1 MERPVPYRFGAP
13 VYRPWFCDREA
24 ELDVLC
30 SRMRAGIHLIVLSPR
45 RYGKTSLLLQAA
57 DILER
62 DGVHSAYANLLLAT
76 TEVELASI
84 ILQAV
89 VRSVLGP
96 VARRRH
102 SLEDALRHLRI
113 TPKVSV
119 GPDGAVSL
127 GLDPA
132 VVGTSWVDVITDA
145 VALLERASVR
155 RSAVL
160 VFDEFQVVAGIGRRG
175 VGGAF
180 KALADAARRTSL
192 VFSGS
197 HLAIMEQ
204 LTKGS
209 GAPLHGMGER
219 VVLDVVPEDP
229 MAGYLQR
236 RARSAGKTLP
246 KPVAREIYAQ
256 AGTVPNYVQQLAQAA
271 LEAADAADAA
281 TITPAHVAAGFDT
294 VVERQSAVYAQQ
306 YEDLGGAPAQQR
318 ILRTLARTPTASV
331 YAKGFLD
338 AVHVANANAV
348 TTALRVLDN
357 RELVTRRG
365 STWHVADPFLRRWL
379 TAQSPAI

>member
-1 MERPVPYRFGAP
+1 MERLVPYRFGAP
-13 VYRPWFCDREA
+13 VDRPWFCDREA

-30 SRMRAGIHLIVLSPR
+30 NRMRAGIHLIVLSPR
-45 RYGKTSLLLQAA
+45 RYGKTSLLLRAA
-57 DILER
+57 DTLER

-113 TPKVSV
+113 TPKVSI
-119 GPDGAVSL
+119 GADGAVSL

-132 VVGTSWVDVITDA
+132 TVGTSWIDVITDA
-145 VALLERASVR
+145 IALLERASER

-160 VFDEFQVVAGIGRRG
+160 IFDEFQVVAGIGRRG
-175 VGGAF
+175 AGGVF

-197 HLAIMEQ
+197 HLTIMEQ

-229 MAGYLQR
+229 MVGYLQR
-236 RARSAGKTLP
+236 RARSAGKTLT
-246 KPVAREIYAQ
+246 KKVAQEIYAQ
-256 AGTVPNYVQQLAQAA
+256 ADTVPNYVQQLAQAA
-271 LEAADAADAA
+271 LEAADAV
-281 TITPAHVAAGFDT
+281 TITATHVAAGFDAI
-294 VVERQSAVYAQQ
+294 VERQSAIYAQQ

-318 ILRTLARTPTASV
+318 ILRTLAHTPTASV

-338 AVHVANANAV
+338 AVQVANANAV

-357 RELVTRRG
+357 RELVVRRG
-365 STWHVADPFLRRWL
+365 RTWHVADPFLRRWL
-379 TAQSPAI
+379 TAHSPTI

>member
-1 MERPVPYRFGAP
+1 MERLVPYRFGAP
-13 VYRPWFCDREA
+13 VDRPWFCDREA

-30 SRMRAGIHLIVLSPR
+30 NRMRAGIHLIVLSPR
-45 RYGKTSLLLQAA
+45 RYGKTSLLLRAA
-57 DILER
+57 DTLER

-113 TPKVSV
+113 TPKVSI
-119 GPDGAVSL
+119 GADGAVSL

-132 VVGTSWVDVITDA
+132 TVGTSWIDVITDA
-145 VALLERASVR
+145 IALLERASER

-160 VFDEFQVVAGIGRRG
+160 IFDEFQVVAGIGRRG
-175 VGGAF
+175 AGGVF

-229 MAGYLQR
+229 MVGYLQR
-236 RARSAGKTLP
+236 RARSAGKTLT
-246 KPVAREIYAQ
+246 KKVAQEIYAQ
-256 AGTVPNYVQQLAQAA
+256 ADTVPNYVQQLAQAA
-271 LEAADAADAA
+271 LEAADAV
-281 TITPAHVAAGFDT
+281 TITATHVAAGFDAI
-294 VVERQSAVYAQQ
+294 VERQSAIYAQQ

-318 ILRTLARTPTASV
+318 ILRTLAHTPTASV

-338 AVHVANANAV
+338 AVQVANANAV

-357 RELVTRRG
+357 RELVVRRG
-365 STWHVADPFLRRWL
+365 RTWHVADPFLRRWL
-379 TAQSPAI
+379 TAHSPTI

>member
-1 MERPVPYRFGAP
+1 MERLVPYRFGAP
-13 VYRPWFCDREA
+13 VDRPWFCDREA

-30 SRMRAGIHLIVLSPR
+30 NRMRAGIHLIVLSPR
-45 RYGKTSLLLQAA
+45 RYGKTSLLLRAT
-57 DILER
+57 DTLER

-89 VRSVLGP
+89 VRSVLSP

-113 TPKVSV
+113 TPKVSI
-119 GPDGAVSL
+119 GADGAVSL

-132 VVGTSWVDVITDA
+132 TVGTSWIDVITDA
-145 VALLERASVR
+145 IALLERASER

-160 VFDEFQVVAGIGRRG
+160 IFDEFQVVAGIGRRG
-175 VGGAF
+175 AGGVF

-229 MAGYLQR
+229 MVGYLQR
-236 RARSAGKTLP
+236 RARSAGKTLT
-246 KPVAREIYAQ
+246 KKVAQEIYAQ
-256 AGTVPNYVQQLAQAA
+256 ADTVPNYVQQLAQAA
-271 LEAADAADAA
+271 LEAADAV
-281 TITPAHVAAGFDT
+281 TITATHVAAGFDAI
-294 VVERQSAVYAQQ
+294 VERQSAIYAQQ

-318 ILRTLARTPTASV
+318 ILRTLAHTPTASV

-338 AVHVANANAV
+338 AVQVANANAV

-357 RELVTRRG
+357 RELVVRRG
-365 STWHVADPFLRRWL
+365 RTWHVADPFLRRWL
-379 TAQSPAI
+379 TAHSPTI

>member
-1 MERPVPYRFGAP
+1 MERLVPYRFGAP
-13 VYRPWFCDREA
+13 VDRPWFCDREA

-30 SRMRAGIHLIVLSPR
+30 NRMRAGIHLIVLSPR
-45 RYGKTSLLLQAA
+45 RYGKTSLLLRAA
-57 DILER
+57 DTLER

-89 VRSVLGP
+89 VRSVLSP

-113 TPKVSV
+113 TPKVSI
-119 GPDGAVSL
+119 GADGAVSL

-132 VVGTSWVDVITDA
+132 TVGTSWIDVITDA
-145 VALLERASVR
+145 IALLERASER

-160 VFDEFQVVAGIGRRG
+160 IFDEFQVVAGIGRRG
-175 VGGAF
+175 AGGVF

-197 HLAIMEQ
+197 HLTIMEQ

-229 MAGYLQR
+229 MVGYLQR
-236 RARSAGKTLP
+236 RARSAGKTLT
-246 KPVAREIYAQ
+246 KKVAQEIYAQ
-256 AGTVPNYVQQLAQAA
+256 ADTVPNYVQQLAQAA
-271 LEAADAADAA
+271 LEAADAV
-281 TITPAHVAAGFDT
+281 TITATHVAAGFDAI
-294 VVERQSAVYAQQ
+294 VERQSAIYAQQ

-318 ILRTLARTPTASV
+318 ILRTLAHTPTASV

-338 AVHVANANAV
+338 AVQVANANAV

-357 RELVTRRG
+357 RELVVRRG
-365 STWHVADPFLRRWL
+365 RTWHVADPFLRRWL
-379 TAQSPAI
+379 TAHSPTI

>member
-1 MERPVPYRFGAP
+1 MERLVPYRFGAP
-13 VYRPWFCDREA
+13 VDRPWFCDREA

-30 SRMRAGIHLIVLSPR
+30 NRMRAGIHLIVLSPR
-45 RYGKTSLLLQAA
+45 RYGKTSLLLRAA
-57 DILER
+57 DTLER

-89 VRSVLGP
+89 VRSVLSP

-113 TPKVSV
+113 TPKVSI
-119 GPDGAVSL
+119 GADGAVSL

-132 VVGTSWVDVITDA
+132 TVGTSWIDVITDA
-145 VALLERASVR
+145 IALLERASER

-160 VFDEFQVVAGIGRRG
+160 IFDEFQVVAGIGRRG
-175 VGGAF
+175 AGGVF

-229 MAGYLQR
+229 MVGYLQR
-236 RARSAGKTLP
+236 RARSAGKTLT
-246 KPVAREIYAQ
+246 KKVAQEIYAQ
-256 AGTVPNYVQQLAQAA
+256 ADTVPNYVQQLAQAA
-271 LEAADAADAA
+271 LEAADAV
-281 TITPAHVAAGFDT
+281 TITATHVAAGFDAI
-294 VVERQSAVYAQQ
+294 VERQSAIYAQQ

-318 ILRTLARTPTASV
+318 ILRTLAHTPTASV

-338 AVHVANANAV
+338 AVQVANANAV

-357 RELVTRRG
+357 RELVVRRG
-365 STWHVADPFLRRWL
+365 RTWHVADPFLRRWL
-379 TAQSPAI
+379 TAHSPTI

>member
-1 MERPVPYRFGAP
+1 MERLVPYRFGAP
-13 VYRPWFCDREA
+13 LDRPWFCDREA

-30 SRMRAGIHLIVLSPR
+30 NRMRAGIHLIVLSPR
-45 RYGKTSLLLQAA
+45 RYGKTSLLLRAA
-57 DILER
+57 DTLER

-113 TPKVSV
+113 TPKVSI
-119 GPDGAVSL
+119 GADGAVSL

-132 VVGTSWVDVITDA
+132 TVGTSWIDVITDA
-145 VALLERASVR
+145 IALFERASER

-160 VFDEFQVVAGIGRRG
+160 IFDEFQVVAGIGRRG
-175 VGGAF
+175 AGGVF

-229 MAGYLQR
+229 MVGYLQR
-236 RARSAGKTLP
+236 RARSAGKTLT
-246 KPVAREIYAQ
+246 KKVAQEIYAQ
-256 AGTVPNYVQQLAQAA
+256 ADTVPNYVQQLAQAA
-271 LEAADAADAA
+271 LEAADAV
-281 TITPAHVAAGFDT
+281 TITATHVAAGFDAI
-294 VVERQSAVYAQQ
+294 VERQSAIYAQQ

-318 ILRTLARTPTASV
+318 ILRTLAHTPTASV

-338 AVHVANANAV
+338 AVQVANANAV

-357 RELVTRRG
+357 RELVVRRG
-365 STWHVADPFLRRWL
+365 RTWHVADPFLRRWL
-379 TAQSPAI
+379 TAHSPTI